1 MQCEQGH
8 CVQKRDLTCSL
19 AHQDQAPVVALLPLT
34 SPGTHS
40 LLALIRL
47 TAHAKNVL
55 VGTEEMEK
63 P

>member
-1 MQCEQGH
+1 MT
-8 CVQKRDLTCSL
+8 RSL
-19 AHQDQAPVVALLPLT
+19 AHYDQVPVVALFLLAT
-34 SPGTHS
+34 PGTLS

-47 TAHAKNVL
+47 TAHAKNVR